1 MTVISVSLTND
12 LLDRLDQFVKE
23 SGYSSRSEAL
33 RLAIRDVLNEYNLTK
48 IQRGELLSTVTII
61 SQTEEVGAHLGLI
74 DLRNGFDDLIFGN
87 MHMHIEGGYCIEIFL
102 VKGPSEKIV
111 SFVNKSKA
119 IRGVIDVTHTVTP
132 VSEES

>member
-1 MTVISVSLTND
+1 MTVISVSLTNE
-12 LLDRLDQFVKE
+12 LLDRLDNFVEE

-111 SFVNKSKA
+111 SFVNKSKT

-132 VSEES
+132 VSEKS